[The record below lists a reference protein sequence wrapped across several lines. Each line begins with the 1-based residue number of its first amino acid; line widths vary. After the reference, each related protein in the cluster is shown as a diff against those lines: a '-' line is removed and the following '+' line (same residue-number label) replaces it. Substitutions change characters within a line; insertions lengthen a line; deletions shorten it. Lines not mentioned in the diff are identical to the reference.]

1 MGVYINMEMPTSC
14 FYCPFRIKVDPDN
27 IKCLVSGVVFEETF
41 TGSIEMRHSGDCP
54 LVPVPPHG
62 DLIDRDALNYTM
74 LYKENWMNGT
84 GVEAPAVWKKD
95 IDNAPTIIPAS
106 GGTDNE

>member
-1 MGVYINMEMPTSC
+1 MSVLINDMEMPTSC

-62 DLIDRDALNYTM
+62 RLIDADALEQECQKRLLVCTDQFQRPYEV
-74 LYKENWMNGT
+74 LR
-84 GVEAPAVWKKD
+84 AIAL
-95 IDNAPTIIPAS
+95 ASTIIETEEAIQ
-106 GGTDNE
+106 

>member
-1 MGVYINMEMPTSC
+1 MSVLIKGMKMPTSC

-54 LVPVPPHG
+54 LIPVQQHG
-62 DLIDRDALNYTM
+62 DLINRDALCGRLEKAGKIKPHLESGLNVAISFALT
-74 LYKENWMNGT
+74 
-84 GVEAPAVWKKD
+84 
-95 IDNAPTIIPAS
+95 APTIIPAEECE
-106 GGTDNE
+106 T